1 MDAIVAGKVEEQYKV
16 VSNVAGHGDSYYYLR
31 YYNPNIDDNAYFF
44 SNGLAKIVDK
54 EDRIILFPIINFIYL
69 INTTSQYL
77 QFNLTLNNAD
87 VVQPFYLQ
95 AIRNYTTRYIDVYL
109 KCGTPTASVN
119 NYSTFVTSFDL
130 VAPV

>member
-1 MDAIVAGKVEEQYKV
+1 MNAIVAGKTEEQYKV
-16 VSNVAGHGDSYYYLR
+16 VSNVAGLGDSYCYLR
-31 YYNPNIDDNAYFF
+31 YYNPNNDDNTYFF
-44 SNGLAKIVDK
+44 SNSLAKIVDK

-95 AIRNYTTRYIDVYL
+95 AIRNYSTRYIEVYL

-130 VAPV
+130 VTPV

>member
-1 MDAIVAGKVEEQYKV
+1 MNAIVTGKVEEQYKV
-16 VSNVAGHGDSYYYLR
+16 VSNVSGYGDSYYYLR
-31 YYNPNIDDNAYFF
+31 YYNPNNDDNTYFF
-44 SNGLAKIVDK
+44 SNSLAKIVDK

-69 INTTSQYL
+69 IKTTPQYL

-95 AIRNYTTRYIDVYL
+95 AIRYYTARYIEVYL

-119 NYSTFVTSFDL
+119 NYSAFVKSFDL